1 MPALDCAVSILT
13 QVEAHNARNPDRPL
27 LVGAGLHAGDAIA
40 YDDQYVGGAVIV
52 ASGIAFDRPTLEV
65 PAGRTFPL
73 LFENRDFASHDVAI
87 YPENGNDALFVG
99 EVFSGPDSRIYQVGA
114 LPAGTYRFECQVHPQ
129 MDGKLIAKPG

>member
-1 MPALDCAVSILT
+1 MTAWSRAAPGLVLVAVVVLGCAEVSGRRGPPPSPPA
-13 QVEAHNARNPDRPL
+13 
-27 LVGAGLHAGDAIA
+27 
-40 YDDQYVGGAVIV
+40 GGAVII

-65 PAGRTFPL
+65 PAGRAFPL